1 MADMLNCLS
10 RYYKCRDDIAKM
22 PNGKEK
28 IDLQKMYNSL
38 GSVQKDVNN
47 FWIECRR
54 LRRVTAQYETSVEN
68 FDSLLTNLEQY
79 ITLAYLTKG

>member
-1 MADMLNCLS
+1 MADMVNCLS
-10 RYYKCRDDIAKM
+10 RYYKCRDAIAGM
-22 PNGKEK
+22 PQSKEK
-28 IDLQKMYNSL
+28 IDLQKMYNAL

-54 LRRVTAQYETSVEN
+54 MQKITAQYQASVEK
-68 FDSLLTNLEQY
+68 FDNLLTNLEHY